1 MGDPTWAG
9 PVCDGR
15 KGDPSKGSAV
25 VGMERFMPN
34 VAMWGRALSAM
45 PRITREDWDGLD
57 VVSRWLIATRS
68 AVIVMT
74 FTSAAFAGVLA
85 YKADAFDPVLFGLVT
100 AGLCLA
106 HATNNLINDLTDH
119 LKGVDKDNYFRTQ
132 YGPQPVEDGFMS
144 VKQLMVYAGSTG
156 AVALGIGLYLV
167 LASSRSEVVLILLAS
182 GAFFVLFYTFPLKY
196 IGLGEPAVL
205 LVWGPLMVG
214 GSYFVITGSWSNE
227 VALASL
233 AYALGPTAVLFGKHT
248 DKIDFDRAK
257 GIRTLPVILGESL
270 SRKVTVALLLAQY
283 PVIAWLVYTGFF
295 HPVMLVTFASMLSL
309 KRVFQVFSRP
319 RPPAPPPDFPEDV
332 WPLWFVGVAFW
343 FTRRYSA
350 FFLIGLVLDVVASK
364 MS

>member
-1 MGDPTWAG
+1 
-9 PVCDGR
+9 
-15 KGDPSKGSAV
+15 
-25 VGMERFMPN
+25 MPN

-45 PRITREDWDGLD
+45 PRIDKEDWDGLD
-57 VVSRWLIATRS
+57 IVSRWLIATRS

-74 FTSAAFAGVLA
+74 FTSAAYAGVLA
-85 YKADAFDPVLFGLVT
+85 YKANAFDPLLFVLVT
-100 AGLCLA
+100 VGLCLA

-119 LKGVDKDNYFRTQ
+119 WKGVDKDNYFRTQ
-132 YGPQPVEDGFMS
+132 YGPQTVEDGFLS
-144 VKQLMVYAGSTG
+144 VGQLTAYAVATG

-167 LASSRSEVVLILLAS
+167 FVSSRSDVVLILLAS

-205 LVWGPLMVG
+205 VVWGPLMVG
-214 GSYFVITGSWSNE
+214 GSYFVITGTWSNE

-248 DKIDFDRAK
+248 DKIEFDQVK

-283 PVIAWLVYTGFF
+283 PVIAYLVYTGFF
-295 HPVMLVTFASMLSL
+295 HPVMLVTFASMFSL
-309 KRVFQVFSRP
+309 RRVFQVFSHP
-319 RPPAPPPDFPEDV
+319 RPESPPADFPEDV

-350 FFLIGLVLDVVASK
+350 FFLLGLILDVVFSK
-364 MS
+364 I